1 MRLMPFYIKRNCLG
15 DNDFMLSGCLLVTGT
30 QNISIRE
37 PVNAGEK
44 ITLAVLWMMGVVGV
58 LQKRTRKGW
67 PRIIFRGFTQ
77 FQIRMS

>member
-1 MRLMPFYIKRNCLG
+1 MRLMPFYIKRNYLG
-15 DNDFMLSGCLLVTGT
+15 DNDFMLSGCLLVTRT

-58 LQKRTRKGW
+58 LHKRTRKG
-67 PRIIFRGFTQ
+67 
-77 FQIRMS
+77 